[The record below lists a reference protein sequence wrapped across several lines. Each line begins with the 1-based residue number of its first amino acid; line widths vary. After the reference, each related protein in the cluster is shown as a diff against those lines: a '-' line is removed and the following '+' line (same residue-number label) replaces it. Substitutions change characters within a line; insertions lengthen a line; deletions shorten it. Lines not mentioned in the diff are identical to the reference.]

1 MANYSITKKFLAGF
15 EDVVVKTKK
24 TFQQEGFEIALEFRL
39 DEAMKKALNAEFRK
53 YAVLLALFPSLTEK
67 AIIVEADI
75 GLLLPTRVIVYED
88 DGGAVLVSVMDPVVA
103 MSMIENPALVILARD
118 LKERFERAINGIE

>member
-1 MANYSITKKFLAGF
+1 MANYSITKKLLAGF
-15 EDVVVKTKK
+15 EEAVEKTKR
-24 TFQQEGFEIALEFRL
+24 TLEQEGFAIAGEFRL
-39 DEAMKKALNAEFRK
+39 DEALKKALNSEFKK
-53 YAVLLALFPSLTEK
+53 YAVLLSLFPSLTQK
-67 AIIVEADI
+67 AMLVEADI

-118 LKERFERAINGIE
+118 LKDRFERAINSIE